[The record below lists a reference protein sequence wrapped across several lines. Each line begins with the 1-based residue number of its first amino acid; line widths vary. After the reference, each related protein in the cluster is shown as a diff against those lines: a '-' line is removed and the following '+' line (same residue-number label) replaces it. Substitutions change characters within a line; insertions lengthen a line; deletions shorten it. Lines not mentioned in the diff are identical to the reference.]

1 MKTEASWSTRAP
13 VFMDCFDAGM
23 ICIILT
29 VILCSYFRHAVSN
42 VNKVVIKQ
50 IGNLLFVTNN
60 PVIFF
65 QDNVIG
71 LLTFSMQKGA
81 ESRPESRPELF
92 YCFSPKGGAVIT
104 LSFVCLLICI
114 RTIAREFFPQF
125 VAMPDRPPP
134 LFRHIRHLI
143 TTYHCLLDRCVFIEN
158 T

>member
-1 MKTEASWSTRAP
+1 M
-13 VFMDCFDAGM
+13 
-23 ICIILT
+23 
-29 VILCSYFRHAVSN
+29 
-42 VNKVVIKQ
+42 NKVVIKQ
-50 IGNLLFVTNN
+50 IIGNFLFVINN

-81 ESRPESRPELF
+81 ESRPELF

-134 LFRHIRHLI
+134 LFRHIGHLI
-143 TTYHCLLDRCVFIEN
+143 TTLHCFYIVFLIAAN
-158 T
+158 A

>member
-1 MKTEASWSTRAP
+1 M
-13 VFMDCFDAGM
+13 FMDCFDAGM

-81 ESRPESRPELF
+81 ESTPEFARVLGVCCFPREVLF
-92 YCFSPKGGAVIT
+92 YCFSPKRGAGIT
-104 LSFVCLLICI
+104 LSFVCLVICI
-114 RTIAREFFPQF
+114 STIAREFFPQF
-125 VAMPDRPPP
+125 VAIPDRPPP
-134 LFRHIRHLI
+134 LFRHIGHLI
-143 TTYHCLLDRCVFIEN
+143 TTLHCFYIVFLIAAN
-158 T
+158 A